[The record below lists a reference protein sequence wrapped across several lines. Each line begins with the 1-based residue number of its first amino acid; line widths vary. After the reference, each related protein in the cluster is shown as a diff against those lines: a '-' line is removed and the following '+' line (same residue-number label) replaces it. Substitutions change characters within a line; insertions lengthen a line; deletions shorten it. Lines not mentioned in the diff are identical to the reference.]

1 MKTYTVT
8 LSNAE
13 DKAMLA
19 EIISVQSWLEEF
31 VHDRAR
37 KAIARI
43 TQEHAAQNPKH
54 LTSREREDAVI
65 KANIESAADREI
77 RVRAGK

>member
-1 MKTYTVT
+1 MKTYTIT

-37 KAIARI
+37 KAMARI
-43 TQEHAAQNPKH
+43 TQEHATRNPRD
-54 LTSREREDAVI
+54 LSSVEREEAVMQ
-65 KANIESAADREI
+65 ANIESAADRE
-77 RVRAGK
+77 VRAAA